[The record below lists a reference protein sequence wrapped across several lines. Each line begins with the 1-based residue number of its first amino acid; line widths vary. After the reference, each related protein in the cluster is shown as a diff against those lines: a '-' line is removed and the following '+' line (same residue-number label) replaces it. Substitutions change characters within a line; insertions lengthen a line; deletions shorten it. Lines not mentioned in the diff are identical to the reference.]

1 MSSAVPVQVIEP
13 QKNCPACHCEMLGRY
28 CYACGE
34 EQRDPKELTLRH
46 FLGEVAQELTHY
58 DSKLISTAIHLLF
71 HPGVLTSEYLAG
83 CRKKY
88 IAPLKLFLTVF
99 AFHFFLFTFY
109 PPAAA
114 YDVRT
119 FEREADVFGI
129 LKGEI
134 ADKAKQSHLT
144 QDQMVSRINQQWQS
158 IDRSLKWLLV
168 VGAVLC
174 LKLAFRNRPIGAH
187 IVFAL
192 HYTTFSLLLEI
203 VRWPLIA
210 WLGIGIHWQNWATVL
225 PAAAVDLVYLVIA
238 LRRVYSGRTMSL
250 IAKAAFISFGTLN
263 VDAITTVAALFFAIY
278 RAH

>member
-1 MSSAVPVQVIEP
+1 
-13 QKNCPACHCEMLGRY
+13 
-28 CYACGE
+28 
-34 EQRDPKELTLRH
+34 
-46 FLGEVAQELTHY
+46 
-58 DSKLISTAIHLLF
+58 
-71 HPGVLTSEYLAG
+71 
-83 CRKKY
+83 
-88 IAPLKLFLTVF
+88 
-99 AFHFFLFTFY
+99 
-109 PPAAA
+109 
-114 YDVRT
+114 
-119 FEREADVFGI
+119 
-129 LKGEI
+129 
-134 ADKAKQSHLT
+134 
-144 QDQMVSRINQQWQS
+144 
-158 IDRSLKWLLV
+158 LKWLLV

>member
-1 MSSAVPVQVIEP
+1 MSSAAPVHVMEARQ
-13 QKNCPACHCEMLGRY
+13 NCPACGREMLGKF

-34 EQRDPKELTLRH
+34 QQRDPKELTLGH
-46 FLGEVAQELTHY
+46 FVGEVAKELTHY
-58 DSKLISTAIHLLF
+58 DSKLISTAVRLLF
-71 HPGVLTSEYLAG
+71 RPGVLTSDYLAG
-83 CRKKY
+83 RCKKY
-88 IAPLKLFLTVF
+88 IAPLNLFLSVF
-99 AFHFFLFTFY
+99 ALYFFLFTFY
-109 PPAAA
+109 PPAAL

-119 FEREADVFGI
+119 FEREADALNL

-134 ADKAKQSHLT
+134 VDKAKQAHVT
-144 QDQMVSRINQQWQS
+144 EDQMVSRINEQWQS

-210 WLGIGIHWQNWATVL
+210 WLGIGIRWQNWATAV
-225 PAAAVDLVYLVIA
+225 PALALDFVYLYVA
-238 LRRVYSGRTMSL
+238 LRRVYSGNTAAL
-250 IAKAAFISFGTLN
+250 LAKAAFVSFVTLN
-263 VDAITTVAALFFAIY
+263 IDALSTVAALFFAMH
-278 RAH
+278 RVH